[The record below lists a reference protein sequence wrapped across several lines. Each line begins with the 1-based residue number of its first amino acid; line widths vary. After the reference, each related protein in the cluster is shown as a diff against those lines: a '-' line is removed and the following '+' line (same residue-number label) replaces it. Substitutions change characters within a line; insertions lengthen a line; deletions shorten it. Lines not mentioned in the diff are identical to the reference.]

1 MDLRARGFGRDVMVF
16 ALSKRGAKIGD
27 SELSA
32 FGVTTENERQILIE
46 AVETELEKHPCT
58 HREERP

>member
-1 MDLRARGFGRDVMVF
+1 MVF